1 MKAGTVSAKFSDEPA
16 SKRTI
21 MDWIRLLEPGGKS
34 LDFPPHIRRES
45 IRVACRRLGIRYD
58 TELLVDGTIRVTRT
72 R

>member
-21 MDWIRLLEPGGKS
+21 MDWIRMLEPGKT

-58 TELLVDGTIRVTRT
+58 TEILVDGTIRVTRT
-72 R
+72 Q